1 MQGVPPTRHPQI
13 KHRGG
18 LDKYWRPM
26 SYVGGAA
33 VAAIPAAIGLNQ
45 LYEIY
50 VSPLFRPHLSGQWC
64 VTDVIQSSQHSSY
77 VGMELK
83 FSLLLVQDKDQ
94 ITGTGRKVLV
104 SGTAPPPVES
114 STIKIEQGLVS
125 KKQVT
130 LNFIE
135 GNDARS
141 DRKNLAGNF
150 VWSIVDADTLVGKF
164 DTAAAGSS
172 GDSTARRGGC

>member
-1 MQGVPPTRHPQI
+1 MREIPPTRHPQI
-13 KHRGG
+13 KHRGQFS
-18 LDKYWRPM
+18 KYWRPV
-26 SYVGGAA
+26 SFVGGAA
-33 VAAIPAAIGLNQ
+33 AAAIPVAIGINQ
-45 LYEIY
+45 VYELWI
-50 VSPLFRPHLSGQWC
+50 SPLFKPHLSGLWC
-64 VTDVIQSSQHSSY
+64 VTDVIQSSQHGSY

-83 FSLLLVQDKDQ
+83 FSLQLVQDKDR

-104 SGTAPPPVES
+104 SGTVPPPMES

-130 LNFIE
+130 LSFIE